1 MKMMKK
7 ATAKVLLMLIV
18 LTLTTCGDE
27 RDNTPSEAKTL
38 CERVVGK
45 IAMCLGARV
54 PLASCSTESADYILS
69 SDCDSVVKYV
79 RGEQP

>member
-1 MKMMKK
+1 MEMMRK
-7 ATAKVLLMLIV
+7 ATKKVLLMLAV

-27 RDNTPSEAKTL
+27 KGNLPPEDKSL
-38 CERVVGK
+38 CERVVDK

-54 PLASCSTESADYILS
+54 PLTSCSAESAEYILNA
-69 SDCDSVVKYV
+69 DCDSVIKYI

>member
-1 MKMMKK
+1 MMKK
-7 ATAKVLLMLIV
+7 AILKVLLILVV

-27 RDNTPSEAKTL
+27 KDSTPPEAKSL
-38 CERVVGK
+38 CERVVDK

-54 PLASCSTESADYILS
+54 PLNSCSAESSEYILNA
-69 SDCDSVVKYV
+69 DCASVIKYI